1 MSRRLQHELEKTF
14 VDRTNCLGLWICF
27 DAIASGCFGG
37 RRHWRADRLSISLS
51 PSPLPISISLL
62 RRRLRWPKLLLV
74 ARTPSVHTAAPP
86 FSPCLVVNAAS
97 SAGARREWMSIQ
109 CRALGGLGIR
119 FSIARLVP
127 ATAVAAA
134 IQFPCEGRVPFS
146 GARASN
152 GSRTVPAHRG
162 RVADPIDASWHRL
175 LFATACGRLFPVPA
189 APAALEDSCATS
201 VRRFW

>member
-51 PSPLPISISLL
+51 PLPISLSLSLL

-97 SAGARREWMSIQ
+97 RDRKST
-109 CRALGGLGIR
+109 
-119 FSIARLVP
+119 RLN
-127 ATAVAAA
+127 
-134 IQFPCEGRVPFS
+134 S
-146 GARASN
+146 S
-152 GSRTVPAHRG
+152 H
-162 RVADPIDASWHRL
+162 
-175 LFATACGRLFPVPA
+175 
-189 APAALEDSCATS
+189 
-201 VRRFW
+201 